1 MKSLRIFMFLIALA
15 IVTPPVLFISR
26 PVWSQPTAVE
36 KLYAD
41 LAKLPAAERAKRIE
55 EGARKEG
62 TLTLINTIR
71 GELGQNH
78 DKLFRNR
85 HPFVKLEA
93 SEMGSQDA
101 AERLY
106 AEETAGR
113 HLTDVVGMSVLDLT
127 LILDKKLSA
136 VYPTAATQKI
146 LKIYQKYQDPQ
157 NRWTLWYWSE
167 HGIVYNTKLLG
178 PNDAPKSWDDVCNP
192 KYQGQISFDPEEIR
206 FLTNLYKM
214 MGDEKLQKWLEC
226 VGKNDPIIQRGHT
239 TRLEL
244 MLAGDHSI
252 GVDQYI
258 YQGML
263 NKRKKPDTPFG
274 VVWSAPI
281 LANGG
286 CNIINKNTPHPYAAA
301 LYADWALS
309 DESQNYLASVF
320 RGPVSIKHPYMPDN
334 VVLIGEEF
342 PTSLDIIEKVSKYW
356 RKAMGPRSY

>member
-1 MKSLRIFMFLIALA
+1 MKSLRIFIFSIAIA
-15 IVTPPVLFISR
+15 IVTPGVLFTTNQ
-26 PVWSQPTAVE
+26 VWSQPTAVE

-41 LAKLPAAERAKRIE
+41 LAKLPAAERTKRIE
-55 EGARKEG
+55 AEARKEG

-71 GELGQNH
+71 GKLGQDH
-78 DKLFRNR
+78 DKIFRTR
-85 HPFVKLEA
+85 YPWVKLEA

-113 HLTDVVGMSVLDLT
+113 HLTDTVGMSVLDLS
-127 LILDKKLSA
+127 LILDKNLSA
-136 VYPTAATQKI
+136 VYPTPATQKL
-146 LKIYQKYQDPQ
+146 LKQYQKYQDPK

-167 HGIVYNTKLLG
+167 HGIVYNTKLIG
-178 PNDAPKSWDDVCNP
+178 PADAPKSWDDVCKP
-192 KYQGQISFDPEEIR
+192 KYKGQISFDPEEIR

-244 MLAGDHSI
+244 MLAGDHAI
-252 GVDQYI
+252 CVDQYI

-301 LYADWALS
+301 LYNDWTLS
-309 DESQNYLASVF
+309 DESQNYMASVF
-320 RGPVSIKHPYMPDN
+320 RGPVTIKHPYMPED
-334 VVLIGEEF
+334 VVLIGEEA
-342 PTSLDIIEKVSKYW
+342 PTSLEILERVSKYW